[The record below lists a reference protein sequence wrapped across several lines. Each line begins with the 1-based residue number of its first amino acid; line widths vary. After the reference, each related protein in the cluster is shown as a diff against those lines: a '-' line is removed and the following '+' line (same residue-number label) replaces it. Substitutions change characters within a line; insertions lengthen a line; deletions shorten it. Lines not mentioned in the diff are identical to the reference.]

1 MIGSKL
7 KEVMICVRGG
17 IVTAPYPL
25 GPAPSPVPAGFRGR
39 VEVDVDKCVGCGGC
53 ANVCP
58 PRAFVVRDVSQELRV
73 IELYRERCT
82 YCARCEEVC
91 QERAI
96 RLTLDFE
103 SATDDRSDLNDQMEI
118 RMSTCQR
125 CGRCFKPKT
134 PLDRLMVT
142 GFRDGD
148 GKSEACG
155 STSSP

>member
-7 KEVMICVRGG
+7 KEVMICARSGV
-17 IVTAPYPL
+17 VTAPYPL
-25 GPAPSPVPAGFRGR
+25 GPPPAPLPAGFRGK

-58 PRAFVVRDVSQELRV
+58 ARAFVIQDPSQEQRV
-73 IELYRERCT
+73 ITLYRDRCT

-91 QERAI
+91 QEGAI
-96 RLTLDFE
+96 RLTLEFE
-103 SATDDRSDLNDQMEI
+103 LATDNRSDLTDRMEVY
-118 RMSTCQR
+118 MSSCQR
-125 CGRCFKPKT
+125 CGRCFKPQT

-148 GKSEACG
+148 GRREA
-155 STSSP
+155 